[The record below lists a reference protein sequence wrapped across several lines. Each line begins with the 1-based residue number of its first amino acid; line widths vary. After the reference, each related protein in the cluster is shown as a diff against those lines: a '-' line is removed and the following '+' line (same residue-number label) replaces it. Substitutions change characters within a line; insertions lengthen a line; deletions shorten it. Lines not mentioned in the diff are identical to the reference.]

1 MKSLNV
7 YVFTF
12 RIKSG
17 CYCPQSKAAMVFDQM
32 RKTYTS
38 IHNLCV
44 YPNCAGGLKN
54 RDLQI
59 LWMLIIVFISSYI
72 FACKYQPV

>member
-1 MKSLNV
+1 MKSLNA
-7 YVFTF
+7 YVFAF
-12 RIKSG
+12 RIKS
-17 CYCPQSKAAMVFDQM
+17 CCNCPQSKATMGFDRI
-32 RKTYTS
+32 RKICSS
-38 IHNLCV
+38 IHNLCI
-44 YPNCAGGLKN
+44 YPHCAGGLKS